1 MLSLDN
7 LLAQVWNDN
16 AGDKKPSPDV
26 LIAKGSMRVKH
37 LALPPPTASAGAA
50 DGDGSMK
57 RGGRDTNTDD
67 ERGSEGV
74 VLTVDLVPGD
84 GRGRKR
90 KHASAGVVT
99 LTLEYI
105 PPR

>member
-1 MLSLDN
+1 MIHR
-7 LLAQVWNDN
+7 LAQVWNDN

-26 LIAKGSMRVKH
+26 LIATGSLPVKH
-37 LALPPPTASAGAA
+37 LALPPPPPAPTGATGGNA
-50 DGDGSMK
+50 RKK
-57 RGGRDTNTDD
+57 RDGRDNNTDD

-84 GRGRKR
+84 GRRRKR
-90 KHASAGVVT
+90 KHASAGVFT
-99 LTLEYI
+99 LTLGYI